1 MKNIVEFFKVIQNL
15 MQFKLLK
22 WLSFRLRAN
31 SAVNTNQFSDAYT
44 IMGRCNICGKKS
56 TFYYY
61 DKKLYRESLVC
72 KYCLSTSRYRSIARG
87 ILKEINLITNKKIES
102 LDTLSKFKIP
112 NKINLYDTQP
122 SFKYLKC
129 AYPIPEILS
138 KNHLI
143 KINVST
149 FNKKG
154 ILGERLN
161 FINERIVFS
170 NQNLE
175 KLTFNSSS
183 FDIVITS
190 DVMEHVR
197 LDKLAHREI
206 YRILKYGGIY
216 LFTVPHDMKYEENLE
231 RVKIIDED
239 DISKDQFVLKPEY
252 HGDVNSEEGCG
263 ALSYRVY
270 GKNLI
275 YELENLGFSV
285 EYTSVDFEENAILNT
300 ELFICRKIRY

>member
-1 MKNIVEFFKVIQNL
+1 MGFFKATQNL

-22 WLSFRLRAN
+22 WLPYRLPAN
-31 SAVNTNQFSDAYT
+31 STVNTNQFSDAHSV
-44 IMGRCNICGKKS
+44 MGRCNICGKQS

-61 DKKLYRESLVC
+61 DRKLYRESLVC

-102 LDTLSKFKIP
+102 LDALSKFKIP
-112 NKINLYDTQP
+112 KIINFYDTQP

-149 FNKKG
+149 FNKKV

-161 FINERIVFS
+161 FNNERIEFT

-175 KLTFNSSS
+175 KLTFNSCS

-206 YRILKYGGIY
+206 HRILKYGGVY
-216 LFTVPHDMKYEENLE
+216 LFTVPHDMKYDQNLD
-231 RVKIIDED
+231 RVKIIVED
-239 DISKDQFVLKPEY
+239 DISKDMFVLEPEY

-285 EYTSVDFEENAILNT
+285 EYMSEDFEENAILNT
-300 ELFICRKIRY
+300 ELFICRKIRG